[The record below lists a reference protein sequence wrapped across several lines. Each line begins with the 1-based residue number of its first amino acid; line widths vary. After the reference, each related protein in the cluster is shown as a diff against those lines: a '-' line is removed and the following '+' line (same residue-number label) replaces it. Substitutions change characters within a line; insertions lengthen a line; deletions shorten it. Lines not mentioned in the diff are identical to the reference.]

1 MNNVYSPVLFY
12 PVYTSPEFVL
22 FSHHAHQTGQ
32 RWRQQ
37 DGRGSCR
44 QWARA
49 AATVVVTAVI
59 VAHGVAT
66 VIVVTKTSVAVIV
79 WVEVD
84 DSTQIRALKTQRQT
98 Q

>member
-49 AATVVVTAVI
+49 VATVVVATVI
-59 VAHGVAT
+59 EAHSVAT
-66 VIVVTKTSVAVIV
+66 VGVVAQTSVAVIV
-79 WVEVD
+79 WVVVD
-84 DSTQIRALKTQRQT
+84 DST
-98 Q
+98 